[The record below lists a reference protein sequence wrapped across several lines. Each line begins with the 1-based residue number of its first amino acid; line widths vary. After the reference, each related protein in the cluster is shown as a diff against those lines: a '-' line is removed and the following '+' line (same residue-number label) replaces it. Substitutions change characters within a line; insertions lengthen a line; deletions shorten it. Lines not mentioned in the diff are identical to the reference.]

1 MPNSINDAELHEIVQ
16 RVVHQVMGDL
26 ARETVVSSAPSS
38 ARTNASERKV
48 IAIGADHG
56 GFDLKEALKPELK
69 TLGFEI
75 SDVGTNSKDAV
86 DYPDFANAMARAI
99 EQGDA
104 NRGVL
109 ICGSG
114 IGISMAANRHR
125 SLRAAPCHDSLSA
138 RLARAHNDAN
148 VLGLGARFIGI
159 EVARDCLRTFLT
171 TEFEGGRHQRRVAKM
186 S

>member
-1 MPNSINDAELHEIVQ
+1 MPTETIAIASDHAGFELK
-16 RVVHQVMGDL
+16 QVL
-26 ARETVVSSAPSS
+26 ARDLTEMGYRVLDLGTDGPDSS
-38 ARTNASERKV
+38 
-48 IAIGADHG
+48 
-56 GFDLKEALKPELK
+56 
-69 TLGFEI
+69 
-75 SDVGTNSKDAV
+75 V

-99 EQGDA
+99 EQRDA
-104 NRGVL
+104 DRGVL